1 VIRRGVAPADHRR
14 AMRERGYRDGRAG
27 KPATF
32 ADAHYQVGW
41 RRGREARA
49 AESAGQQ

>member
-1 VIRRGVAPADHRR
+1 MTRSSSSEYRR

-27 KPATF
+27 KPA
-32 ADAHYQVGW
+32 ALVDANYQSAW

-49 AESAGQQ
+49 ELEREVRS